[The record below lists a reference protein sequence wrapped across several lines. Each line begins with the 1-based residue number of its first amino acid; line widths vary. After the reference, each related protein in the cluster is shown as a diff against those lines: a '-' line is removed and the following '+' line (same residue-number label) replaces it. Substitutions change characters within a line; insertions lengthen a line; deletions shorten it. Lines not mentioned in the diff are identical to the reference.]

1 MADTGTLTI
10 FLVPGTCS
18 PFIFSLLHLG
28 EPPTIYVGFA
38 MVYDMQYVPGA
49 LFLVILILAS
59 AAGCTSPATDTPLTP
74 TAPSAE
80 PTTSPTPESTQATVL
95 VADMALQLG
104 DLPPDY
110 ILRERS
116 VMTSPEVSQLTRDLG
131 WRQGYFVLFDRTGRT
146 RSDQT
151 RIRQSINIFPAENM
165 NKVFLLEK
173 VVLSEGTTPFSSP
186 YEIPFPTIGDRSIA
200 YRMTNT
206 PDEGQVTYT
215 VIFTKK
221 NAFERIT
228 MAGTSTDYETLKDI
242 AQKAADRI
250 R

>member
-1 MADTGTLTI
+1 
-10 FLVPGTCS
+10 
-18 PFIFSLLHLG
+18 
-28 EPPTIYVGFA
+28 

-49 LFLVILILAS
+49 FFLVILILAS
-59 AAGCTSPATDTPLTP
+59 ATGCTSPAAEPPLTP
-74 TAPSAE
+74 AAPSPE
-80 PTTSPTPESTQATVL
+80 PTTLPTPESTRATVQ
-95 VADMALQLG
+95 VADMALQLA
-104 DLPPDY
+104 DLPSDY
-110 ILRERS
+110 ILRDRS

-131 WRQGYFVLFDRTGRT
+131 WRQGYFVTFDRTGRT
-146 RSDQT
+146 RTDQT

-165 NKVFLLEK
+165 NKVFSLEK
-173 VVLSEGTTPFSSP
+173 IALSEGPTPFSSP

-215 VIFTKK
+215 VIFTRK

-242 AQKAADRI
+242 AEKAAARI
-250 R
+250 H

>member
-1 MADTGTLTI
+1 M
-10 FLVPGTCS
+10 
-18 PFIFSLLHLG
+18 LG
-28 EPPTIYVGFA
+28 EPLPFYLGFA

-49 LFLVILILAS
+49 FFLVILILAS
-59 AAGCTSPATDTPLTP
+59 ATGCTSPAAEPPITPA
-74 TAPSAE
+74 APSPE
-80 PTTSPTPESTQATVL
+80 PTTIPTPESTQATVQ
-95 VADMALQLG
+95 VADMALQLA
-104 DLPPDY
+104 DLPSDY
-110 ILRERS
+110 VLRDRS
-116 VMTSPEVSQLTRDLG
+116 VMTSPEVSQLSRDLG
-131 WRQGYFVLFDRTGRT
+131 WRQGYFVTFDRTGRT
-146 RSDQT
+146 RTDQT
-151 RIRQSINIFPAENM
+151 RIRQSINLFPAENM
-165 NKVFLLEK
+165 NKVFTLEK
-173 VVLSEGTTPFSSP
+173 IALSEGPTPFSSP

-242 AQKAADRI
+242 AEKAAARI

>member
-1 MADTGTLTI
+1 
-10 FLVPGTCS
+10 
-18 PFIFSLLHLG
+18 
-28 EPPTIYVGFA
+28 

-74 TAPSAE
+74 TTPSAE

-131 WRQGYFVLFDRTGRT
+131 WRQGYFVSFDRTGRT